1 MSKDFYSG
9 NFGPQEE
16 EKSQELPFNPRPD
29 KNSNLLKEVRMSE
42 GNRLSNDKKTKDL
55 PNI

>member
-9 NFGPQEE
+9 NFGPREE